1 MMSSKIIRNKFP
13 HFYVGFFL
21 PNVAKDPML
30 APEEKAEMEEKF
42 ISRLMS
48 MRPDS
53 PRTIALACADDA
65 DALSAVV
72 MANRLDFATA
82 ILCGDSARIAQVA
95 SENDLDISQFKIIDC
110 QSDMESAEMAV
121 RLVRNGHADI
131 LMKGHIHTA
140 DILRAALNRETGIRG
155 PGKLSHVA
163 IMYSGQYDRT
173 LFLTDIAM
181 IMYPTLSDK
190 VHIINNAVSFA
201 RHMGVD
207 MPRVACLC
215 AVETLNPAMQATV
228 DAAALHEMNLR
239 GEISDCV
246 VSGPMAFDVA
256 VSIAAAA
263 AKGISDP
270 VAGNANIL
278 LFDNIEAGNNTLKS
292 MVQFSDWIFG
302 GVIMGARAPIVINS
316 RSDSAQ
322 SKLFSIACACT
333 M

>member
-1 MMSSKIIRNKFP
+1 MMT
-13 HFYVGFFL
+13 
-21 PNVAKDPML
+21 
-30 APEEKAEMEEKF
+30 PEFESLLNT
-42 ISRLMS
+42 IQPSQ
-48 MRPDS
+48 MR
-53 PRTIALACADDA
+53 TVALASAIDA
-65 DALSAVV
+65 TALQSLSSAYK
-72 MANRLDFATA
+72 MGFARA
-82 ILCGDSARIAQVA
+82 ILCGDETEIKSVA
-95 SENDLDISQFKIIDC
+95 EKNNIDISDISAFEIIHCADEI
-110 QSDMESAEMAV
+110 SSAQMAV
-121 RLVRNGHADI
+121 SLVRDGRANI
-131 LMKGHIHTA
+131 LMKGLIHTA
-140 DILRAALNRETGIRG
+140 DILRAVLNRETGIRG
-155 PGKLSHVA
+155 DGILSHVSVL
-163 IMYSGQYDRT
+163 YSPSRNRR
-173 LFLTDIAM
+173 LFLTDCAM
-181 IMYPTLSDK
+181 VMYPDLPTK
-190 VHIINNAVSFA
+190 VNLIKNAVSFA
-201 RHMGVD
+201 RSMGCE
-207 MPRVACLC
+207 MPLVAPLC

-256 VSIAAAA
+256 VSVAAAA

-302 GVIMGARAPIVINS
+302 GVILGARAPIVINS